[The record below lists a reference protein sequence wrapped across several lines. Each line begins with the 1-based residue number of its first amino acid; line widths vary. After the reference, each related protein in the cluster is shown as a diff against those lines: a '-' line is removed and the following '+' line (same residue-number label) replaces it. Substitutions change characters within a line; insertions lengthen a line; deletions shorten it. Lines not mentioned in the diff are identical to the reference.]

1 MKKSETLV
9 KIIAMEIRQKRIAR
23 ERKKF
28 PERFIEKSLEKKSF
42 FSARSYADENSSQ
55 FSCDSKTFSFF
66 FSQVRW
72 LCFSLCSVFAIWKD
86 KSRSDAAAGCDV
98 AREHISQWLLFH
110 PIRWLSFF
118 FAFIPS
124 GSCWVNFLINILIW
138 KVFFLFYTSS
148 RRTSQPSI
156 N

>member
-9 KIIAMEIRQKRIAR
+9 KIIAMEIRQKRNKEISRALYW
-23 ERKKF
+23 EISW
-28 PERFIEKSLEKKSF
+28 EKSF
-42 FSARSYADENSSQ
+42 FSALMLMKILHNFLAIQRL
-55 FSCDSKTFSFF
+55 FSFF
-66 FSQVRW
+66 LSQVRW

-98 AREHISQWLLFH
+98 ARKHISQWLLFLH
-110 PIRWLSFF
+110 IRWLSFF

-138 KVFFLFYTSS
+138 KVFFPFYTSS
-148 RRTSQPSI
+148 RSTSQPSI